1 VREAER
7 LRIPIIGLVDTNVD
21 PDPVT
26 YPIPGN
32 DDAIRSC
39 NLVIRALAEAVN
51 TGRQKVSAQELQQQ
65 QQAQAL
71 AAQEAAAAAESAPEG
86 EAEQAAPTAT
96 PEPPGDEAPAD
107 ETPADAAAEVT
118 DAPAAA
124 PADATSGEEAYMA
137 AEISAQLVRELREK
151 TGGGMMDCKRALQ
164 DTNGD
169 LEAAV
174 VLLREKGMANAAKRA
189 DRATTEGLVGY
200 RLADDN
206 SRGTMVAVGCETE
219 PVSKNEE
226 FQAFGKKA
234 LDLVEAGGID
244 AISQLDQERAELSGK
259 LGENIAIAGAARF
272 EAVDGGRLAA
282 YVHPPANKLGV
293 LLHVRGGDDELARN
307 LAMHIS
313 WSDPRWI
320 GREDV
325 PDDLVAAERE
335 IYLNSDEVQSK
346 PEQAR
351 EKIVTGMLDKR
362 FFAERGG
369 VLADQPWIH
378 DGSLTVGKVL
388 ADAGAAVLEFQRFSL
403 AG

>member
-1 VREAER
+1 
-7 LRIPIIGLVDTNVD
+7 
-21 PDPVT
+21 
-26 YPIPGN
+26 
-32 DDAIRSC
+32 
-39 NLVIRALAEAVN
+39 
-51 TGRQKVSAQELQQQ
+51 
-65 QQAQAL
+65 
-71 AAQEAAAAAESAPEG
+71 
-86 EAEQAAPTAT
+86 
-96 PEPPGDEAPAD
+96 
-107 ETPADAAAEVT
+107 
-118 DAPAAA
+118 
-124 PADATSGEEAYMA
+124 MA
-137 AEISAQLVRELREK
+137 AEISAGLVRELRER
-151 TGGGMMDCKRALQ
+151 TGAGMMDCKRVLQ
-164 DTNGD
+164 YTNGD
-169 LEAAV
+169 MEAAV

-200 RLADDN
+200 RLADDR

-234 LDLVEAGGID
+234 LELVEAEGID
-244 AISQLDQERAELSGK
+244 AVSKLDEERTELSGK

-272 EAVDGGRLAA
+272 EAVDGGRVGA

-293 LLHVRGGDDELARN
+293 LLHLRGGDDELARN
-307 LAMHIS
+307 LAMHVS

-325 PDDLVAAERE
+325 PEDLVAAERE

-351 EKIVTGMLDKR
+351 EKIVSGMLDKR

-378 DGSLTVGKVL
+378 DGSQTVGKVL
-388 ADAGAAVLEFQRFSL
+388 ADAGAEVLEFQRFSL